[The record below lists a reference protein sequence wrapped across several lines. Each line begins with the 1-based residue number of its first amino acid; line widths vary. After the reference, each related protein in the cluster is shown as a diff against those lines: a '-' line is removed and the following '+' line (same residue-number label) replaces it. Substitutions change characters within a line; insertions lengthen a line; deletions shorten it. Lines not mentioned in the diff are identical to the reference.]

1 MVLKDSKTFANLM
14 AAFAGEAQ
22 ARNKYT
28 YYGTNARKEGYN
40 HISDIFE
47 ETAKNELAHAK
58 LWFDLINGGETK
70 TTVDSLKDA
79 AGGEHYEWSEMYKE
93 FAEVAK
99 SEGFTDI
106 ARLFE
111 GVAAIEKL
119 HEERF
124 RKYIDELNGNTVFKK
139 DTKVT
144 WKCANCG
151 HEHTGESAPE
161 LCPVCKH
168 PKAFF
173 CVDTS
178 KK

>member
-14 AAFAGEAQ
+14 AGFAGEAQ

-28 YYGTNARKEGYN
+28 YYGAIAKKEGYN

-58 LWFDLINGGETK
+58 MWFDLINGGESK
-70 TTVDSLKDA
+70 TTVDGLKDA
-79 AGGEHYEWSEMYKE
+79 AGGELFEWSEMYKE
-93 FAEVAK
+93 FAETAK
-99 SEGFTDI
+99 AEGFTDI

-124 RKYIDELNGNTVFKK
+124 RKYIAELESNTVFKK
-139 DTKVT
+139 ETAVT

-151 HEHTGESAPE
+151 HEHTGTSAPE

-173 CVDTS
+173 NVDTAQ
-178 KK
+178 